1 MLIKCIFPNR
11 KASRPHEG
19 IVYLI
24 APSEWAADDWEN
36 ILSPKTGG
44 GGGGGGSIFYDDV
57 TNTSSPVSQQQTGSS
72 RHSSIPSPEE
82 GEVTGTSQSG
92 YETDSSADENDVSFS
107 APSSPSLSRRT
118 TMMTLKERSRL
129 LSHSSYE
136 DLQTRTEE
144 EPRKSASRHKRNE
157 SIGYVILNSTSPSIE
172 GYNEDEEDEE
182 RQVDMD
188 QVLSTSRITS
198 LQDSE
203 AEDLLPNL
211 RERIPSTTTSKSST
225 STSPSFSPPPS
236 YISTEKTLLPP
247 SLSPVEAVSSESDTH
262 TGNTSGP
269 TGEATGNT
277 VVASGAPPAAS
288 GTGKKYFSRFSKFFR
303 RSQQHQQQHEE
314 GEEMEERNIERS
326 SQFYVPSA
334 IEDSTTSEE
343 GGGGGRGRGRIMKNQ
358 AINILKGLKNTTTRD
373 KTVTERDE
381 EAATTAVP
389 DEETQWILNA
399 MTTSKTRFII
409 I

>member
-1 MLIKCIFPNR
+1 MLIKRISPNR

-36 ILSPKTGG
+36 ILSPKTEGG
-44 GGGGGGSIFYDDV
+44 GGEGGSIFYDDV

-82 GEVTGTSQSG
+82 GEVIGTSQSG

-136 DLQTRTEE
+136 DLQMRTEE

-182 RQVDMD
+182 RQVDID

-211 RERIPSTTTSKSST
+211 RERIPSPTTSKSST

-277 VVASGAPPAAS
+277 VVASSAPTAAS

-334 IEDSTTSEE
+334 IEDSTTNEE
-343 GGGGGRGRGRIMKNQ
+343 GGGGRGKGRIMKNQ
-358 AINILKGLKNTTTRD
+358 AINILKGLKNTTIRD

-381 EAATTAVP
+381 EAAATAVP

-399 MTTSKTRFII
+399 MATSKTRFII

>member
-1 MLIKCIFPNR
+1 MLIKCISLNR

-44 GGGGGGSIFYDDV
+44 GGEGGSIFYDDV

-144 EPRKSASRHKRNE
+144 ESRKSASRHKRNE

-182 RQVDMD
+182 IQVDID
-188 QVLSTSRITS
+188 QVLSTSRLTS

-262 TGNTSGP
+262 TGNTG
-269 TGEATGNT
+269 GATGNT

-343 GGGGGRGRGRIMKNQ
+343 GGGRGRGRIMKNQ
-358 AINILKGLKNTTTRD
+358 AINILKGLKNTTIRD

-381 EAATTAVP
+381 EAAATAAVP

-399 MTTSKTRFII
+399 METSKTRFII

>member
-1 MLIKCIFPNR
+1 MLIKCISPNR

-36 ILSPKTGG
+36 ILSPKTEGG
-44 GGGGGGSIFYDDV
+44 GEGGSIFYDDV

-82 GEVTGTSQSG
+82 REVTGTSQSG

-144 EPRKSASRHKRNE
+144 ESRKSASRHKRNE

-182 RQVDMD
+182 IKVDID
-188 QVLSTSRITS
+188 QVLSTSRLTS

-211 RERIPSTTTSKSST
+211 RERIPSTKTSKSST

-358 AINILKGLKNTTTRD
+358 AINILKGLKNTTIRD

-381 EAATTAVP
+381 EAAATAAVP

-399 MTTSKTRFII
+399 METSKTRFII